1 MIPKIFVQTSRQ
13 PPQQYVVDM
22 IRERSPQWDYQHY
35 TDDDIITFF
44 SENPVAEFPNVI
56 AKFYMLN
63 YGEHRADL
71 FRYYFLYVKGGV
83 YMDTDAMIQDNIEN
97 IIGDADFFTVNSGY
111 FPGTVFQGFLG
122 AVPQHPLIYMA
133 LKVLYYCPI
142 ENLRGEFHLLCKNLY
157 QFIQQHRTPQTLL
170 FEEIYGNEDEAHVV
184 NEDKK
189 LVLIHYHIK
198 KIIPQGTK
206 VPLQT
211 LL

>member
-133 LKVLYYCPI
+133 LKDLYYCPI

-157 QFIQQHRTPQTLL
+157 QFIQQHRTPKNLL